1 MSRGSVTLSGDL
13 LARVEEL
20 RTDRTPFVLAT
31 VVRAERP
38 TSARP
43 GDRAVV
49 LPDGRI
55 EGFVGGACAESTV
68 RLEGLRLLRD
78 GTSTL
83 LRITP
88 SSGAGHSAD
97 PVEGLVSVD
106 NPCLSGGTLEIFLE
120 AVVPPTVVLVLGG
133 GPVAQALERV
143 GAVLDY
149 DVRAA
154 DPAAPVPPDV
164 AAVVVASH
172 GHDEEALLA
181 AALAAGVPYV
191 ALVASRRR
199 GAAVLAGLDVSETD
213 RSRVRTPAGLDIGAR
228 TPPEV
233 ALSIYADLVA
243 RRGHLVLSATVDH
256 AALERA
262 RLDHDRPDPTG
273 PPSSTAALDGGPA
286 EAIDP
291 VCGMTVARTS
301 TSLTALVDGVT
312 RWFCGP
318 GCRQAFLDRHAPSD
332 GEPP

>member
-1 MSRGSVTLSGDL
+1 MTLSGDL
-13 LARVEEL
+13 LARMDGL

-49 LPDGRI
+49 LPDGTI
-55 EGFVGGACAESTV
+55 EGFVGGSCAESTV

-83 LRITP
+83 LRIRP
-88 SSGAGHSAD
+88 SAEASDAAD
-97 PVEGLVSVD
+97 VVEGLISVD

-120 AVVPPTVVLVLGG
+120 AVVPPTVVIVLGG
-133 GPVAQALERV
+133 GPVARGLERV
-143 GAVLDY
+143 GAALDY

-154 DPAAPVPPDV
+154 DPAAPVPPDA

-172 GHDEEALLA
+172 GHDEEAVLA

-199 GAAVLAGLDVSETD
+199 GAAVLAGLDVSDSD
-213 RSRVRTPAGLDIGAR
+213 RARVRTPAGLDIGAR
-228 TPPEV
+228 TPAEV
-233 ALSIYADLVA
+233 ALSIYAEVVTG
-243 RRGHLVLSATVDH
+243 RGHDVASST
-256 AALERA
+256 
-262 RLDHDRPDPTG
+262 LDHVVEGHADRVDD
-273 PPSSTAALDGGPA
+273 DGLG
-286 EAIDP
+286 AIDP

-301 TSLTALVDGVT
+301 TSPTAVVDGVT
-312 RWFCGP
+312 RWFCGT
-318 GCRQAFLDRHAPSD
+318 GCRQAYLDRHTSAGGGPR
-332 GEPP
+332 